1 MLYVCLLYVYVCCMF
16 IFVVCLCLL
25 HVYVYCMFIFVVCL
39 CLLNVCV
46 LNHLNVC
53 LLFVYCI
60 FLFVVLVCAPCMYVC
75 TLSFVE
81 SVFKYLNPWKY
92 FFISTI
98 LWNKIYKVT
107 VLYFISFSKFFN
119 SQFVPRNIQEGNFR
133 GETGGKRNSRRR
145 GGKTGVKYKGWLFLL
160 KKRWRKEGSG
170 GGGGRRV
177 GVSEIEGE
185 RAGRCVGDLTWN
197 CGSKFPLFEQVTT
210 VGLNLYNLSNTEREN
225 CPIVQTI
232 TLKSVK
238 KLS

>member
-107 VLYFISFSKFFN
+107 VLYFISFSKFL
-119 SQFVPRNIQEGNFR
+119 I
-133 GETGGKRNSRRR
+133 
-145 GGKTGVKYKGWLFLL
+145 
-160 KKRWRKEGSG
+160 
-170 GGGGRRV
+170 
-177 GVSEIEGE
+177 
-185 RAGRCVGDLTWN
+185 
-197 CGSKFPLFEQVTT
+197 
-210 VGLNLYNLSNTEREN
+210 LNLYREIFKRGILGRKQGNSWEREG
-225 CPIVQTI
+225 
-232 TLKSVK
+232 VK
-238 KLS
+238 QGYSIKFDYFYKKKVENKRKREDICWEVEGGPVGRKLREGG